1 MVVLQVRTGI
11 DLVFVPRMK
20 GFLANEAAVK
30 KTFHPSELVPN
41 TPEHCAG
48 ILAAKEAFFKALQQA
63 PRWLEVEVKKQ
74 KNGRPQFVLSELL
87 AQKLQSYDVSITHD
101 GDYAVASV
109 VLLLK

>member
-1 MVVLQVRTGI
+1 MQVRTGI

-20 GFLANEAAVK
+20 GFLENPAAVK
-30 KTFHPSELVPN
+30 KTFHSTELVPN

-48 ILAAKEAFFKALQQA
+48 IFAAKEAFFKAIQLA
-63 PRWLEVEVKKQ
+63 PRWLDVEIKKQ
-74 KNGRPQFVLSELL
+74 KDGRPQLVLSELL

-101 GDYAVASV
+101 GEYAAASV